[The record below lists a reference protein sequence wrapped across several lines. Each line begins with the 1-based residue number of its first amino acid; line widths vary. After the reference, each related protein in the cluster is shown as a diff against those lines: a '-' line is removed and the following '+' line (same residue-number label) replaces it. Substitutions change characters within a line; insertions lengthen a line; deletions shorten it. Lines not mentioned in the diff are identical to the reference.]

1 MQKIRK
7 KTDEPIP
14 RSCVANGWTNG
25 RTDERTDERMNGGA
39 EQKSYDTSLSA
50 GLQ

>member
-7 KTDEPIP
+7 KLTSQFWDLVLPTD
-14 RSCVANGWTNG
+14 G
-25 RTDERTDERMNGGA
+25 RTDERSDERMNGGA